1 MLCWGKYQGNI
12 EGYIVYILL
21 RLKKYRKRRILRWFG
36 VIIVALRIPSNM
48 LCKIRKK
55 PLLKSELFCQNIL
68 NFFSKH
74 DYTFWRSSFSYGWD
88 NLGGFCNSRRHV
100 CDDVTS
106 CLFCKIERDHLTGFI
121 WEFMVFLVILYKA
134 DKQNTPSNKKY
145 IFLITWFT
153 LFVLET
159 LQRFWVKTKEVYN
172 LILSI

>member
-1 MLCWGKYQGNI
+1 M
-12 EGYIVYILL
+12 
-21 RLKKYRKRRILRWFG
+21 RWFG
-36 VIIVALRIPSNM
+36 VIIVALRIPSNT

-55 PLLKSELFCQNIL
+55 PVIKVRTILPNIL

-74 DYTFWRSSFSYGWD
+74 NYTFWGSSFSYGWD
-88 NLGGFCNSRRHV
+88 NLGRFCNSRRHV

-145 IFLITWFT
+145 IFWLHGSLCSYWK
-153 LFVLET
+153 LFRDFGLK
-159 LQRFWVKTKEVYN
+159 QRKCIISFFLYN
-172 LILSI
+172 MHT

>member
-1 MLCWGKYQGNI
+1 M
-12 EGYIVYILL
+12 
-21 RLKKYRKRRILRWFG
+21 RWFG

-55 PLLKSELFCQNIL
+55 PVIKVRTVLPKH
-68 NFFSKH
+68 FFSKH
-74 DYTFWRSSFSYGWD
+74 NYTFWRSSFSYGWD
-88 NLGGFCNSRRHV
+88 NLGRFCNSRRHV

-159 LQRFWVKTKEVYN
+159 LQRFWVKIKEVYN